1 MKKRTPQYALVLFF
15 PVVLFYY
22 EVVFRLS
29 TVGGL
34 FKWGTVHMLLFCVA
48 YSSIG
53 YLLSTIFKKRKWNR
67 YCVAAYLFVTA
78 IPYLVWYFIYRKFKM
93 LYDLGTAFGG
103 ASDALGGFSRDIFR
117 MIFSWSGFFHIVLF
131 LLPTVLYLILGKKYL
146 NPRRS
151 TKRRRLIILI
161 LTALIYFINV
171 LFIWIIPSQRAM
183 WNKQYRFET
192 AVGNFGLMTGI
203 RLDIKDICFG
213 KNDSFELE
221 EKEDV
226 LWIEERISSAI
237 TPIEVIVSEESI
249 EYDLNQLDIDFGSL
263 EAEGSIASLNQY
275 VNSLTA
281 SSQNK
286 YTGLFEGKNLIF
298 LTAEAFSLEV
308 INPELTPTLYR
319 LASKGI
325 QFTDYYQFDDS
336 GTTGGE
342 YQNIFGMLPS
352 EGGKSLKNTATH
364 YNYYTI
370 GSMLDRLGYYGQ
382 AFHNNSYT
390 FYDRNLTHVNLGYS
404 EGFMGYGNGMEAYVS
419 ENWPQSDLEMIE
431 GTVPLYIDQQ
441 PFNIYYMTVSGHSDY
456 QYSENGMTQKN
467 WDRVQHL
474 ECSDLV
480 KGYYAAQLELE
491 DALTYLVEQLEE
503 KGIADN
509 TVICL
514 TADHFPYGLDD
525 DASLGNMPY
534 LSELYGYDV
543 KNVFQRDH
551 NAWILWSGSLEDS
564 EPIVV
569 DTPTFGLDILPTL
582 MNLFGVEF
590 DSRLL
595 PGRDVFSDAE
605 PLVFD
610 GSYHWKTQ
618 YGYFSGGD
626 FVQTDTSVDLPE
638 DYVDSITTIVHNKI
652 TYCAGVLENDYFR
665 YLFAEE

>member
-1 MKKRTPQYALVLFF
+1 M
-15 PVVLFYY
+15 
-22 EVVFRLS
+22 
-29 TVGGL
+29 
-34 FKWGTVHMLLFCVA
+34 
-48 YSSIG
+48 
-53 YLLSTIFKKRKWNR
+53 
-67 YCVAAYLFVTA
+67 
-78 IPYLVWYFIYRKFKM
+78 
-93 LYDLGTAFGG
+93 
-103 ASDALGGFSRDIFR
+103 
-117 MIFSWSGFFHIVLF
+117 
-131 LLPTVLYLILGKKYL
+131 
-146 NPRRS
+146 
-151 TKRRRLIILI
+151 
-161 LTALIYFINV
+161 
-171 LFIWIIPSQRAM
+171 
-183 WNKQYRFET
+183 
-192 AVGNFGLMTGI
+192 
-203 RLDIKDICFG
+203 
-213 KNDSFELE
+213 
-221 EKEDV
+221 
-226 LWIEERISSAI
+226 
-237 TPIEVIVSEESI
+237 
-249 EYDLNQLDIDFGSL
+249 
-263 EAEGSIASLNQY
+263 
-275 VNSLTA
+275 
-281 SSQNK
+281 
-286 YTGLFEGKNLIF
+286 
-298 LTAEAFSLEV
+298 
-308 INPELTPTLYR
+308 
-319 LASKGI
+319 
-325 QFTDYYQFDDS
+325 
-336 GTTGGE
+336 
-342 YQNIFGMLPS
+342 
-352 EGGKSLKNTATH
+352 
-364 YNYYTI
+364 
-370 GSMLDRLGYYGQ
+370 
-382 AFHNNSYT
+382 
-390 FYDRNLTHVNLGYS
+390 NLGYS